1 MSSYLPGWDAAK
13 ARFQPDAGWSGAVPA
28 PYGARRVGLW
38 AFMGVVC
45 ALFLLFAAAYVMRIG
60 YDDWRALPP
69 VPWQLWLSTAL
80 LAVGDVAWQ
89 CAAAGARSGRR
100 HVAVWTSALAALLAL
115 AFIVSQLGAWQAL
128 AVQQVAINASPAAGF
143 FYMLT
148 GLHGVH
154 VLGGLVAAV
163 GVTSGFF
170 RGRSMARIGEGLGLC
185 VWYWHLLLVL
195 WLALF
200 GLLFGM
206 TPELVRE
213 ICAGVGIRLR

>member
-1 MSSYLPGWDAAK
+1 MSTGLPGWQG
-13 ARFQPDAGWSGAVPA
+13 ARAGFQPDANWSGRLPA

-45 ALFLLFAAAYVMRIG
+45 VLFMLFTAACVMRIG

-69 VPWQLWLSTAL
+69 VPWQLWLSTAM
-80 LAVGDVAWQ
+80 LAAGDVAWQ
-89 CAAAGARSGRR
+89 YAAFGARRGRR
-100 HVAVWTSALAALLAL
+100 RLALVAGTLGGLLAL
-115 AFIVSQLGAWQAL
+115 AFVASQLGAWRAL
-128 AVQQVAINASPAAGF
+128 AQQQVAITASPAAGF

-154 VLGGLVAAV
+154 VMGGLVAAICMLA
-163 GVTSGFF
+163 GFV
-170 RGRSMARIGEGLGLC
+170 RHRSLVRLAEGLGLC
-185 VWYWHLLLVL
+185 AQYWHLLLAL

-206 TPELVRE
+206 SPELVRTL
-213 ICAGVGIRLR
+213 CAGVGITLR